1 MTIHRAHVASLALG
15 VLAITAAA
23 VGVHAV
29 RNPNGIQ
36 MGAAPAG
43 SEAVAALAAGVLA
56 VGLAANRRRSEGG
69 LIAAGMMLAGVAIA
83 LLGYVAF
90 VLSFNQL

>member
-1 MTIHRAHVASLALG
+1 MTIQCAHVTRFVLG

-23 VGVHAV
+23 VGVYAV

-36 MGAAPAG
+36 MGGVPAG
-43 SEAVAALAAGVLA
+43 SETVAALAAGVLV
-56 VGLAANRRRSEGG
+56 VGLATNRRRRDGG
-69 LIAAGMMLAGVAIA
+69 LLAAGMLLAGVAVA

>member
-1 MTIHRAHVASLALG
+1 MAIDRAHVASLALG

-23 VGVHAV
+23 VGVYAV

-36 MGAAPAG
+36 MGAAPGRLGGRRGAG
-43 SEAVAALAAGVLA
+43 RRCARGRAGGEPAEERWRLFA
-56 VGLAANRRRSEGG
+56 VG
-69 LIAAGMMLAGVAIA
+69 MVLAGVAVA